1 MNRRQGCRFLPAAPR
16 RAKLTRRLPCLHG
29 WPEVRALREFG
40 DLEMAIMEV
49 MWAGDGPH
57 VVREVRERLRYGRP
71 VAYTTVMTVL
81 NILYRKGVLDRDKPG
96 RAFRYWPVEARED
109 HDARL
114 MAEVLRS
121 GGDQDATIRRF
132 LARVDDDEM
141 LSLCSAL
148 ADARSRAAGRAAD
161 LPPAGAAARSGIG
174 PDPDT
179 TSHLTGSPQVQAL
192 APLASSGVRHTA
204 FRPGPRSP
212 WSQGTS
218 TPDDQ

>member
-1 MNRRQGCRFLPAAPR
+1 M
-16 RAKLTRRLPCLHG
+16 
-29 WPEVRALREFG
+29 REFG

-49 MWAGDGPH
+49 MWAGDGPY

-71 VAYTTVMTVL
+71 VAYTTVMTVM
-81 NILYRKGVLDRDKPG
+81 NILFRKGVLNRDKSG

-121 GGDQDATIRRF
+121 GGDQDATMRRF
-132 LARVDDDEM
+132 LERVDNDEI

-148 ADARSRAAGRAAD
+148 ADARSRAADHVVGV
-161 LPPAGAAARSGIG
+161 PPAGSAARSGIG
-174 PDPDT
+174 PDSDT
-179 TSHLTGSPQVQAL
+179 TSHVAGSPQAQAL

-204 FRPGPRSP
+204 FLPGPRSP
-212 WSQGTS
+212 WSHTTS